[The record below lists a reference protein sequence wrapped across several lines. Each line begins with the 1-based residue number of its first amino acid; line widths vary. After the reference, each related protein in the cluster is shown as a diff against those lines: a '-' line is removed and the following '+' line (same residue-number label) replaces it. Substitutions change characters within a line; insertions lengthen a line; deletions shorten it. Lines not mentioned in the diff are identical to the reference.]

1 MKTDEMVDNKSQ
13 QEDATTEEKN
23 NQEDPTAGG
32 DFNKKKTRYEDEHTV
47 PLAELKEKL
56 ETYFESGLTNPE
68 ANDRLEK
75 FGPNSLT
82 PPPNRS
88 GSSSAR

>member
-1 MKTDEMVDNKSQ
+1 MKTDEIVDNKSQ

-23 NQEDPTAGG
+23 NQEDPTAVG
-32 DFNKKKTRYEDEHTV
+32 DFDKKKPSYEDEHTI